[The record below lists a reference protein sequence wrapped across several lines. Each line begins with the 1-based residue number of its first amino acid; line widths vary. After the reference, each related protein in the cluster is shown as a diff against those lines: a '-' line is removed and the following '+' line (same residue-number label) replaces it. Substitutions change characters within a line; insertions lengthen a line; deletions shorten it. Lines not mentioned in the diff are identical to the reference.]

1 MAEIENNKP
10 GNKQKKFT
18 FKKKTTRV
26 DLTPMVDLGFLLITF
41 FVFTTTLATP
51 TVMNMNMPY
60 DKVPP
65 SDMICQSCALTVLL
79 DKDNVI
85 RYYEGMP
92 SANAIAGETNFSDKG
107 IREIILQKRKAVQK
121 LKGTADDFV
130 LIIKPS
136 DVSTFQ
142 NFVDVLDEVTIN
154 GVKHYYTTEIDR
166 ADNKYLSAKAN

>member
-1 MAEIENNKP
+1 MAEIENKKP
-10 GNKQKKFT
+10 GNKDKKFR
-18 FKKKTTRV
+18 FVKKNTRI

-41 FVFTTTLATP
+41 FVFTTTLSTP

-65 SDMICQSCALTVLL
+65 DDKICQSCVLTVLL
-79 DKDNVI
+79 DKDNLI
-85 RYYEGMP
+85 RYYEGMA

-121 LKGTADDFV
+121 LRGTTDDFV

-154 GVKHYYTTEIDR
+154 GVKHYYTTETDL
-166 ADNKYLSAKAN
+166 ADNKYLSTQTN